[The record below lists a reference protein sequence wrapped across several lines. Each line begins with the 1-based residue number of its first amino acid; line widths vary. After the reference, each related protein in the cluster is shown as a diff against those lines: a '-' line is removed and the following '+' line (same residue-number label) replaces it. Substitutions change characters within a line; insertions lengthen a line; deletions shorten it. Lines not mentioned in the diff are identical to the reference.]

1 MASFWE
7 ELKPFGPG
15 LLEQAGTLY
24 GQSREAQAREKLLRR
39 AQGPLYDTQ
48 QQMAGQSLGLA
59 RGTDPKAMA
68 AERFASQQA
77 LVAPGNERDMQR
89 LMAELQRKGM
99 LGLSSFAPVPGTVAT
114 PGQGMNPHVAALLAA
129 QQGAKERS
137 AFDSL
142 REGEQYLDQLVR
154 RGGALQGQAQGA
166 RSAGQLAMERGQ
178 IAGRKPNITDQLLR
192 GGMKLLGNKQAQD
205 SIWSLLK
212 KVPGMFS
219 FGGASSYEPDYGIPF
234 GSPGSLFE

>member
-24 GQSREAQAREKLLRR
+24 GDRRAVQEREKLLRR

-59 RGTDPKAMA
+59 RGMDPKAMA
-68 AERFASQQA
+68 AERFAAQQA
-77 LVAPGNERDMQR
+77 LLAPGNERDMQN

-99 LGLSSFAPVPGTVAT
+99 LGVASFQPVPGTVAT
-114 PGQGMNPHVAALLAA
+114 PGQALNPYVASLLAA

-142 REGEQYLDQLVR
+142 REGEMYLDQLVR
-154 RGGALQGQAQGA
+154 RGGTLQTQAQGA
-166 RSAGQLAMERGQ
+166 RSTGQYAMERGQ
-178 IAGRKPNITDQLLR
+178 IPGRKPNIIDQILR
-192 GGMKLLGNKQAQD
+192 GGTSLMKAPQAQKG
-205 SIWSLLK
+205 IWDALGKGAGLLSK
-212 KVPGMFS
+212 WWQGPSYDPGTGRHYAEEDF
-219 FGGASSYEPDYGIPF
+219 YG
-234 GSPGSLFE
+234 